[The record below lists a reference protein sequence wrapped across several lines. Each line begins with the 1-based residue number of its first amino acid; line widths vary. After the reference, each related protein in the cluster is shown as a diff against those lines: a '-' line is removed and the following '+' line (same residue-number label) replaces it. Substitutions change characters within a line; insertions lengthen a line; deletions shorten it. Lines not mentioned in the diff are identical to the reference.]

1 MDIAA
6 HAGPADVGLLQK
18 RLEEVLCWILPH
30 APLPPLP
37 RSLPVKGL
45 TKTDIIL
52 MVIVMEMND
61 VTDGQYNAQDGGDS
75 KGCGGGQLGVWLCL
89 WAGLG
94 NKVKEENA
102 CVADFYWPFSN
113 GRTVDRVLSMTWG
126 TSCSCESKSTEED
139 HADDDAKL
147 WRVIV

>member
-1 MDIAA
+1 MPD
-6 HAGPADVGLLQK
+6 LLTRAFYRK
-18 RLEEVLCWILPH
+18 DWKKFSAESSLMP
-30 APLPPLP
+30 PSPPLP

-52 MVIVMEMND
+52 MVIEMEMND
-61 VTDGQYNAQDGGDS
+61 VTDGQYSAQDGGDS

-102 CVADFYWPFSN
+102 CVADFY
-113 GRTVDRVLSMTWG
+113 
-126 TSCSCESKSTEED
+126 
-139 HADDDAKL
+139 
-147 WRVIV
+147 